1 MPARRAVKIAILL
14 ILVAGVVALY
24 FSPLRDQLSREK
36 IVQWVDTVRDLWYGP
51 IVLIVSYAIG
61 CVFAIPASIFIIAAG
76 VIWGWKLGVTYAM
89 CGALLGASA
98 AYVAGRFLG
107 EGLLDRFGK
116 AGQAV
121 SKQVKNAGFVSML
134 IARLIP
140 GPPFAVWN
148 YAAGIANMNFGDY
161 FFATLLGT
169 LPAHI
174 IFAYCA
180 DALFNGT
187 MTQGEA
193 VKRLTIVAVLLI
205 SMIVLTTLLKRR
217 FARPTEL
224 GGRGPV

>member
-1 MPARRAVKIAILL
+1 MRARRTVKIATLL

-36 IVQWVDTVRDLWYGP
+36 IAAWVDTVRDLWYGP
-51 IVLIVSYAIG
+51 VVLIVSYAIG

-107 EGLLDRFGK
+107 EGLLERFGK
-116 AGQAV
+116 AGQVV

-187 MTQGEA
+187 MTEGEA
-193 VKRLTIVAVLLI
+193 VKRLAIVAALLI
-205 SMIVLTTLLKRR
+205 SMIVLTTVLKRR
-217 FARPTEL
+217 FARPT
-224 GGRGPV
+224 